1 METTRIKNYFAYA
14 LVHQASPKSEATQKE
29 FGMDEFCKAREAY
42 LQRHE
47 NDTAHP
53 RKGHFTTGLFPN
65 TQLYLLHLDAD
76 RIETERT
83 KILSNRHQPFPL
95 GRMEP
100 LAKQLIAQR
109 SEGMEWFVENTD
121 DQRVFFATEPE
132 AITFANDQFAP
143 KDPEAISEKWQ
154 LFNLDRHLDFMEG
167 QSIQHFLQHRS
178 ALSTN
183 QLEILAD
190 LGRGTLSKIKNGQRV
205 LSRKQYGR
213 IVRVLQ
219 HYGYVA
225 WVDLRQL
232 VEVEAI
238 RK

>member
-1 METTRIKNYFAYA
+1 METPRTNLYFAYA
-14 LVHQASPKSEATQKE
+14 LVHQPNPDSEPTSKE

-47 NDTAHP
+47 SDTASP

-65 TQLYLLHLDAD
+65 TQLFLLQLDGERSEIE
-76 RIETERT
+76 RI
-83 KILSNRHQPFPL
+83 KILSNRHQPFPF
-95 GRMEP
+95 GRVEP
-100 LAKQLIAQR
+100 LAKLLMTQR
-109 SEGMEWFVENTD
+109 AAGIEWFVEND
-121 DQRVFFATEPE
+121 DEQRIFFATEPE
-132 AITFANDQFAP
+132 AITFANAQFAP
-143 KDPEAISEKWQ
+143 KDSESKSEKWQ
-154 LFNLDRHLDFMEG
+154 IFNLDRQLDFMEG
-167 QSIQHFLQHRS
+167 QSIQHFLLHRS

-190 LGRGTLSKIKNGQRV
+190 LGRGTLSKIKNGQRI

-232 VEVEAI
+232 A
-238 RK
+238 